1 MAVSARCRAVSRS
14 CSVTAEISSGKS
26 RARLRSS
33 AIRAASFR
41 AQATLEASLRT
52 VVSRM
57 FVVGQLPPALTAI
70 WKDEARARRPL
81 ASAVGGALS
90 ALLAWRQIS
99 SASAS
104 GSRFG
109 PESSSGSSS
118 SGEGSAVGRSAPAS
132 AVGKGSSTCWSRE
145 FSGRS
150 TPLPGLIR
158 VGPASVDVDIGS
170 GVAADVGGSE
180 SQPASARPMAT
191 MEVPATPALIG
202 SSDRL
207 ACGVRR
213 TPDSRYRRERAPAL
227 GRAGK
232 LSTPLGYRT
241 RESPACHQAPPS
253 SAKSRL
259 LRTSAAWCP
268 SSQSCRPSRSR
279 TARTGCR
286 RPYCRPRHS
295 GSSPSTPVS
304 ALG

>member
-26 RARLRSS
+26 RARSRSS
-33 AIRAASFR
+33 AMRAASFR

-104 GSRFG
+104 GSRSG

-170 GVAADVGGSE
+170 GVADDVGGSE

-191 MEVPATPALIG
+191 MEVQATPALIG

-213 TPDSRYRRERAPAL
+213 TPDSRYRRERAPARGRGAKSL
-227 GRAGK
+227 IARTLDKALVYGFGRAM
-232 LSTPLGYRT
+232 R
-241 RESPACHQAPPS
+241 
-253 SAKSRL
+253 
-259 LRTSAAWCP
+259 AANILD
-268 SSQSCRPSRSR
+268 
-279 TARTGCR
+279 
-286 RPYCRPRHS
+286 
-295 GSSPSTPVS
+295 S
-304 ALG
+304 ALCCRTPCFDFLVRGEQGWVAIKVEAQGGAPSEELGPFLLGGPG